1 MKEIKL
7 LYGKDF
13 SNEGGNIVI
22 SSKQMADVLNC
33 DNEDICK
40 MIDDDMKELGNS
52 WINPPLDHLGIPIY
66 RKSRQSNGVYE
77 MYGNMGVMM
86 IVCQLE
92 DSVIRRLMIKAVN
105 EAELYIKNNFDD
117 HQNPA
122 QIN

>member
-13 SNEGGNIVI
+13 SNEGSNIVI

-33 DNEDICK
+33 NNEDICN
-40 MIDDDMKELGNS
+40 MIDNDMIELGNS
-52 WINPPLDHLGIPIY
+52 WSNPPLNHLGIPIY
-66 RKSRQSNGVYE
+66 RRSSQSNVVYE
-77 MYGNMGVMM
+77 MYGTMGVMM

-92 DSVIRRLMIKAVN
+92 DSVIRRLMIKAIE
-105 EAELYIKNNFDD
+105 EAVLYIQNNFNNI
-117 HQNPA
+117 QNPA

>member
-1 MKEIKL
+1 MREIKL

-13 SNEGGNIVI
+13 SNEGSNIVI

-40 MIDDDMKELGNS
+40 MIDDDMKDLGNS
-52 WINPPLDHLGIPIY
+52 WGNPPVNHLGIPIY
-66 RKSRQSNGVYE
+66 RRSSQSNDVYE
-77 MYGNMGVMM
+77 MYGTVGVMM
-86 IVCQLE
+86 IVCRLE

-105 EAELYIKNNFDD
+105 EAESYIKNNFNDL
-117 HQNPA
+117 QNSA

>member
-13 SNEGGNIVI
+13 SNEGGNIVM

-33 DNEDICK
+33 NNEDICD
-40 MIDDDMKELGNS
+40 MIDNDMKELGNS
-52 WINPPLDHLGIPIY
+52 WGYPPVNHLGIPIY
-66 RKSRQSNGVYE
+66 RRSSQSNDVYE
-77 MYGNMGVMM
+77 MYGTMGVMM

-105 EAELYIKNNFDD
+105 EAELYIKNNFTDL
-117 HQNPA
+117 QNPA

>member
-52 WINPPLDHLGIPIY
+52 WGNPPLNHLGMPIY
-66 RKSRQSNGVYE
+66 RKSSQSNDVYE
-77 MYGNMGVMM
+77 MYGTMGVMM

-105 EAELYIKNNFDD
+105 EAELYIKNNFTDQ
-117 HQNPA
+117 QNPA

>member
-13 SNEGGNIVI
+13 SNEGSNIVM

-33 DNEDICK
+33 NNEDICN
-40 MIDDDMKELGNS
+40 MIDNDMKELGNS
-52 WINPPLDHLGIPIY
+52 WINPPLNHLGIPIY
-66 RKSRQSNGVYE
+66 RRSSQSNDVYE
-77 MYGNMGVMM
+77 MYGTMGVMM

-105 EAELYIKNNFDD
+105 EAVLYIQNNFNNI
-117 HQNPA
+117 QNPA

>member
-13 SNEGGNIVI
+13 SNEGNNIVM

-40 MIDDDMKELGNS
+40 MIDDDMKDLGNS
-52 WINPPLDHLGIPIY
+52 WGNPPVNHLGIPIY
-66 RKSRQSNGVYE
+66 RRSSQSNDMYE
-77 MYGNMGVMM
+77 MYGTMGVMM
-86 IVCQLE
+86 IVCRLE

-105 EAELYIKNNFDD
+105 EAELYIKNNFTDL
-117 HQNPA
+117 QNPA